1 MRIDH
6 CFLGDCRNSMREM
19 LASGYAG
26 KIQCIVTSPPY
37 WGLRDYGVAGQ
48 RLNPFYFRAGLL
60 RELNP
65 EYIDLQHDRTRQRG
79 LVLES

>member
-37 WGLRDYGVAGQ
+37 WGLRSYDENAVKIDPTLPPEKQAWIVA
-48 RLNPFYFRAGLL
+48 
-60 RELNP
+60 ELAK
-65 EYIDLQHDRTRQRG
+65 RG
-79 LVLES
+79 IYALG